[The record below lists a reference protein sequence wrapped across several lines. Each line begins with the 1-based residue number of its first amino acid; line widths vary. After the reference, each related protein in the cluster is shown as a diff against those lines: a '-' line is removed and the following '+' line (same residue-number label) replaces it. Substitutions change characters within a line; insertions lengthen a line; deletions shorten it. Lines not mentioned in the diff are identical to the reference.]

1 MRSKSRGTVT
11 LRSPDPRDK
20 AVIRFNYMSHPDDWA
35 EMRACVRLTREIF
48 QQPAFAPIAAGK
60 SSPAR
65 IA

>member
-11 LRSPDPRDK
+11 LRSADPRDK

-35 EMRACVRLTREIF
+35 EMRACVRLTAKSSSSRPSPVPRREI
-48 QQPAFAPIAAGK
+48 
-60 SSPAR
+60 SPAR